1 MKHALSISLGSSKRN
16 KRVELELLGQ
26 RVCLERIGTDG
37 DMPAAAKLFQQWDG
51 KASALG
57 VGGADLGLRVAGR
70 WYPLYSV
77 QPLVKDVKR
86 TPVTDGTGLKN
97 TLERRAAAFIE
108 QHCGPVLP
116 KRVFFTSGTDRWGL
130 TQSFIEAGYEY
141 VFGDLMFSLGL
152 PLAVKSAA
160 MAKTIAALTL
170 PIIGRL
176 PFNWIYPL
184 GEKQEQPHPKYS
196 EWFAWASVIAGDCHY
211 IKRHMPTRLAGKI
224 ICTNT
229 TTPEDVARF
238 QAAGVRALITTTPSF
253 EGRSFGANL
262 LEAALI
268 AVSGKKRVLRDD
280 ELEELINVLELQ
292 PNLQSLNP

>member
-1 MKHALSISLGSSKRN
+1 MKQAISISLGSSKRN

-37 DMPAAAKLFQQWDG
+37 DMQAAAALFRQWDG
-51 KASALG
+51 KADGLG

-97 TLERRAAAFIE
+97 TLERRAAYVIE
-108 QHCGPVLP
+108 KQLGKVEPR
-116 KRVFFTSGTDRWGL
+116 RVFFTSGTDRWGL
-130 TQSFIEAGYEY
+130 TQGFLDAGYEY

-152 PLAVKSAA
+152 PLAIKSVATA
-160 MAKTIAALTL
+160 QKIAAITMPL
-170 PIIGRL
+170 IGRL
-176 PFNWIYPL
+176 PFHWIYPL
-184 GEKQEQPHPKYS
+184 GPKQEQPQPKYG

-211 IKRHMPTRLAGKI
+211 IKRHMPARMAGKI

-229 TTPEDVARF
+229 TTPQDVARF

-268 AVSGKKRVLRDD
+268 AVSGQGRVLRDA
-280 ELEELINVLELQ
+280 ELEELIKTLKLQ
-292 PNLQSLNP
+292 PNFQSLNP